1 MSRLSIEGPLPR
13 LLASYE
19 EPMPSGYRLGLP
31 PQESTSL
38 FVEGSRSVKNRGLMF
53 LVMYCATACVFL
65 NQFKVVPLMPTLM
78 EMLGVTS
85 AEAS

>member
-1 MSRLSIEGPLPR
+1 
-13 LLASYE
+13 
-19 EPMPSGYRLGLP
+19 
-31 PQESTSL
+31 
-38 FVEGSRSVKNRGLMF
+38 MF